1 MKKMFLTALLA
12 VTGLLLNAQKLDKA
26 KDLLSKK
33 KLTEARTEIDNVL
46 NVEKNKTVSDA
57 WYTRAKI
64 YGAIANDS
72 TMKAAVPD
80 ARTTSFEAIKTYL
93 ELETKEKEASK
104 RNIQLTLDNNQPL
117 VDLYSG
123 YSKDAA
129 TFYNA
134 GNYNDAFINFKNS
147 LAVFDL
153 MAGKGLINLKLD
165 TTTTL
170 YAGISAEKANKPDDA
185 AIYYAKIAENKAKGE
200 GFGEIYKWLADYY
213 RRKEDNVN
221 AAKFS
226 ALGKEVY
233 PGDPFWTGF
242 DLDLAREKGDKADLF
257 KKYEQ
262 VIKENPD
269 NHLFLF
275 NYGVELY
282 QAGYDPEPTKR
293 PGNSKELIQKAV
305 EVMTKTLE
313 KKPDY
318 ANAHMVLGQ
327 IYYNQGVEINNENKA
342 IKPQGGVKLTSEQL
356 KKKEELRSEVVKK
369 FDQALPHLT
378 KVDELLGSQGKLKME
393 DKDNLK
399 NALDLLIIINEEK
412 VNQLE
417 QKKRQAEV
425 KKDVAGVKS
434 IDAEIKKIQDN
445 VTKYTDKYNSI
456 DKKH

>member
-12 VTGLLLNAQKLDKA
+12 ATGFLLQAQKLDKA

-33 KLTEARTEIDNVL
+33 KLTDARTEIDNVMT
-46 NVEKNKTVSDA
+46 VEKNKTVADA
-57 WYTRAKI
+57 WYIKAKI

-72 TMKAAVPD
+72 TLKSSVPD
-80 ARTTSFEAIKTYL
+80 ARNVAFEAMKTYL
-93 ELETKEKEASK
+93 ELESKEKEASK

-129 TFYNA
+129 SFYNA
-134 GNYNDAFINFKNS
+134 GNYNDAFTNFKNS
-147 LAVFDL
+147 LSVFDL
-153 MAGKGLINLKLD
+153 MASKGLINLKLD

-170 YAGISAEKANKPDDA
+170 YAGISAEKANKPDEA
-185 AIYYAKIAENKAKGE
+185 AVYYAKIAENKAKGE

-213 RRKEDNVN
+213 RRKDDKTN
-221 AAKFS
+221 ASKFS

-233 PGDPFWTGF
+233 PNDPFWTGF
-242 DLDLAREKGDKADLF
+242 DLDLAREKGDKEDLF

-282 QAGYDPEPTKR
+282 QTGYDPDPAKR
-293 PGNSKELIQKAV
+293 PSNSKELIAKAV

-318 ANAHMVLGQ
+318 ANANMVLGQ

-342 IKPQGGVKLTSEQL
+342 IKPQNGVKLTPEQL
-356 KKKEELRSEVVKK
+356 KKKEELRGEVVKK
-369 FDQALPHLT
+369 FDQALPYLT
-378 KVDELLGSQGKLKME
+378 KVDEVLDSQGKLKME

-412 VNQLE
+412 ANQLE
-417 QKKRQAEV
+417 QKKRQAEA
-425 KKDVAGVKS
+425 KKDAAGLKS
-434 IDAEIKKIQDN
+434 IDAEIKKVQDS
-445 VTKYTDKYNSI
+445 VTKYTDKYNNV
-456 DKKH
+456 DRKH